1 MSTDTDRDRET
12 DEWVTAT
19 HIADALRKTADTIAS
34 DAASRDNS
42 TPQEPVD
49 ASEAPLEVP
58 ASERPASRVPGLPR
72 PINPEDV
79 RVGMVVERRK
89 GDAAYRDRVQRV
101 SGGLID
107 GDLNRPYVWMP
118 WQAKGGWSLWLIED
132 APAPVDPDA
141 ELVERMATA
150 IDAEPGFNVSD
161 MAHAALAALR
171 ETHNVTPR
179 AEQ

>member
-1 MSTDTDRDRET
+1 MSTDTDHDRET

-89 GDAAYRDRVQRV
+89 GDAAYRDRVQR
-101 SGGLID
+101 
-107 GDLNRPYVWMP
+107 
-118 WQAKGGWSLWLIED
+118 LIED

-141 ELVERMATA
+141 ELVERMAEAMWRIEENPPTDYAGA
-150 IDAEPGFNVSD
+150 IDDPEGWQELAR
-161 MAHAALAALR
+161 AALLALR
-171 ETHNVTPR
+171 ETHVVTPR

>member
-89 GDAAYRDRVQRV
+89 GDAAYRDRVQR
-101 SGGLID
+101 
-107 GDLNRPYVWMP
+107 
-118 WQAKGGWSLWLIED
+118 LIED

>member
-1 MSTDTDRDRET
+1 MS
-12 DEWVTAT
+12 
-19 HIADALRKTADTIAS
+19 AD
-34 DAASRDNS
+34 N
-42 TPQEPVD
+42 
-49 ASEAPLEVP
+49 
-58 ASERPASRVPGLPR
+58 LPR
-72 PINPEDV
+72 PIAPEDV
-79 RVGMVVERRK
+79 RPGMIIERRK
-89 GDAAYRDRVQRV
+89 GDAVVRDRVQRIDGV
-101 SGGLID
+101 LID
-107 GDLNRPYVWMP
+107 GTDWPCLWMP
-118 WQAKGGWSLWLIED
+118 RHGRGWSLWLIED